1 MGCSAFYSTLLT
13 LAAYGVLLLL
23 CADCP
28 LLTCNCRALYSEPN
42 LENKQKLLKE
52 ILIFSVHFHV
62 LGGSYFFL
70 ESLLERELSK
80 VGFVISAE
88 EPSGN

>member
-23 CADCP
+23 CAYCP

-52 ILIFSVHFHV
+52 YSFFFSCF
-62 LGGSYFFL
+62 GGSYFFFQKAYL
-70 ESLLERELSK
+70 RELSK